1 MTTYTLVLPLPPRA
15 LHPNSRPCW
24 QAKAAAKSKYRETCA
39 MIAAL
44 DLRFGSELEHVREA
58 TIQLRYFVK
67 RRNDPDNLIAW
78 AKVAIDSLK
87 VARVLADDDRVSYP
101 PVEQFVDRDNPRLEL
116 VITPERTT

>member
-1 MTTYTLVLPLPPRA
+1 
-15 LHPNSRPCW
+15 
-24 QAKAAAKSKYRETCA
+24 